1 MRSYVMSRLRIF
13 TTAAVIVSLV
23 GVSTTAIAA
32 SPVRTSVSAPA
43 ATAAGSWGT
52 LSVMTGSSAAT
63 ASLQSDDDGRGG
75 FGNISI
81 VALAVILATIAVGI
95 YILTK
100 KGDKDLNFNPIPVS
114 PA

>member
-1 MRSYVMSRLRIF
+1 MSGLRFF

-52 LSVMTGSSAAT
+52 LSGMTGSSAAT
-63 ASLQSDDDGRGG
+63 AALQSNDDDRGG
-75 FGNISI
+75 FGNVSL
-81 VALAVILATIAVGI
+81 VALALILATIAVGI

-100 KGDKDLNFNPIPVS
+100 DGDDDLDFNPIPVS